1 MNTVASSC
9 PRSTTTWRLGKGDH
23 FCCFRCVGTSSTE
36 STTSFSAGS
45 YNSATRRISPDLA
58 LDVLFQR
65 LLGPQGFQICLGSRA
80 AHHHGIHG
88 CCIFTLLVPAD
99 MGKHQGQTK
108 RQVTAAGISYL
119 HHRLSALAHT
129 CTVNQRSL

>member
-9 PRSTTTWRLGKGDH
+9 PRSTTTWKLGKGDY

-36 STTSFSAGS
+36 STKSFSPGS
-45 YNSATRRISPDLA
+45 YNSAMHRISPDLA

-80 AHHHGIHG
+80 AHYHGIHG
-88 CCIFTLLVPAD
+88 HCIFTLLVPAD
-99 MGKHQGQTK
+99 VGKHQGQTK

-119 HHRLSALAHT
+119 RYRLSVSAHI